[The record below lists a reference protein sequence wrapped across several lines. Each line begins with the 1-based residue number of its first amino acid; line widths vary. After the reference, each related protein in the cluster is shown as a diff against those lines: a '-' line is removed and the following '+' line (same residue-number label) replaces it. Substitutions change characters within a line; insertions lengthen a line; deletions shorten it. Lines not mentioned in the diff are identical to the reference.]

1 MSQKIIF
8 YGIHFEKD
16 GEIINGNIAEFFD
29 KLSTSMFGEQKKNTV
44 RKVGEK
50 YIRMFPFDYS
60 ADRKQIVIPFGKLKK
75 TNIPY
80 YLNEATDALEEVSM
94 ELFDV
99 NALGYDKDY
108 GVMLFTTNKE
118 GPTFQNVEEYLNT
131 CFKCSEGVKLQIKPI
146 KYNTGIEKI
155 RKAQLVRSLTIK
167 LDLGKSLNNFYLSE
181 MEENKSKPLISAV
194 NKIATEAKDI
204 GDSKTLS
211 LTFGLG
217 KNAKKADTLNLEST
231 LELLNTLNINEDFV
245 VEIEA
250 KYANGTDEKV
260 DLAKV
265 KNSEKMLFYMGPS
278 VNGQV
283 SPTLLLESIT
293 NGVMAR
299 MSEILQYMRET
310 KQSAINLGFSYKC
323 VTNWTDKMDGEFY
336 D

>member
-1 MSQKIIF
+1 MSQKISL
-8 YGIHFEKD
+8 YGIHFVKN
-16 GEIINGNIAEFFD
+16 GEIVNGSIDNFFD
-29 KLSTSMFGEQKKNTV
+29 KLSSSMFGEQKKNTV

-60 ADRKQIVIPFGKLKK
+60 IDRKQLVIPFGKLKK
-75 TNIPY
+75 NNIPY
-80 YLNEATDALEEVSM
+80 YLNKDTEVLEEVDM

-118 GPTFQNVEEYLNT
+118 GPTFQNIEEYLNM
-131 CFKCSEGVKLQIKPI
+131 CFKSPEGVKIQIVPI

-181 MEENKSKPLISAV
+181 MEDNKTKPLISAV
-194 NKIATEAKDI
+194 NKIATEAKDT
-204 GDSKTLS
+204 GDSKTLA

-217 KNAKKADTLNLEST
+217 KNAKRADSLNLEST
-231 LELLNTLNINEDFV
+231 LELLNTLNINEDFI

-260 DLAKV
+260 DIAKV
-265 KNSEKMLFYMGPS
+265 KNSEKMLFYICPS
-278 VNGQV
+278 INGQV
-283 SPTLLLESIT
+283 SPALLLESMT
-293 NGVMAR
+293 NAVSDR
-299 MSEILQYMRET
+299 MTEILQYMRDT
-310 KQSAINLGFSYKC
+310 KASAINLEFSYKWIEDR
-323 VTNWTDKMDGEFY
+323 TEEMDGEVY